1 MSQMLEQKTPDQQP
15 SDQQERKNRFAV
27 SREVQAEFVDS
38 VAKTMS
44 ELAEKIRAG
53 DKPAPV
59 PQQYCPVTGH
69 AYAGPNMTRLMLE
82 SMKQGYTDDRWLT
95 FKQLQHHKFENK
107 DFKPTIRKGEHGVK
121 LLRSEDVF
129 FTVDDKGKWNF
140 LSEEQAKEARQ
151 QGDGP
156 RVQRKTLFYPY
167 TVFNASQIDGFPPKE
182 EPAPAL
188 SAAERDAILDKFI
201 ACAGIPVELGCE
213 RAAYSP
219 EDGVVRLPALG
230 QFADKD
236 AYQAMKLRL
245 AFHATSH
252 ADRENRELG
261 EGGYTEMLRGE
272 TFSMLAGAR
281 FGLPMP
287 ADGGSWE
294 KQFEGRE
301 VREAFEA
308 AADAARMLS
317 VLDQFARDE
326 QPKAKWFP
334 KKEEWPA
341 LIAAN
346 EEKQPVVAAPA
357 PEPAPTPRRMR
368 A

>member
-1 MSQMLEQKTPDQQP
+1 MSQMLEQRAPEQQF
-15 SDQQERKNRFAV
+15 SEQQGRKNRFAV
-27 SREVQAEFVDS
+27 SREVQTEFVDA
-38 VAKTMS
+38 VARAMS
-44 ELAEKIRAG
+44 ELAEKIRTG
-53 DKPAPV
+53 DKPVPV

-82 SMKQGYTDDRWLT
+82 SMRQGYKDDRWLT
-95 FKQLQHHKFENK
+95 FKQLQQHKFDNK

-121 LLRSEDVF
+121 LLRTEDVF
-129 FTVDDKGKWNF
+129 FTVDDAGKWNF

-156 RVQRKTLFYPY
+156 KVQRKTLFYPY
-167 TVFNASQIDGFPPKE
+167 TVFNCSQIDGFPPKE
-182 EPAPAL
+182 NPAPAL
-188 SAAERDAILDKFI
+188 SAAERNAILDKFV
-201 ACAGIPVELGCE
+201 ACAGIPVEYGSE
-213 RAAYSP
+213 RATYSP
-219 EDGVVRLPALG
+219 EEGTVKLPAPE
-230 QFADKD
+230 QFSGEDI
-236 AYQAMKLRL
+236 YQAMKLRL

-252 ADRENRELG
+252 AGRENRELG
-261 EGGYTEMLRGE
+261 EEGYTEMMRGE

-294 KQFEGRE
+294 KQFEGRD

-334 KKEEWPA
+334 KQEEWPA
-341 LIAAN
+341 LIAADAG
-346 EEKQPVVAAPA
+346 KQQAATPPA
-357 PEPAPTPRRMR
+357 PEPSTAPRMR
-368 A
+368 M